1 MKYFILLCDGAAD
14 EPLKELGE
22 KTPLEY
28 AHTENMDRIAG
39 GFTGMV
45 RNVPQGMEP
54 ASDIANMSILGYD
67 PKKYYTGRAPLE
79 LAARNIPLKEND
91 VAYRCNFVTIEN
103 EVMKDYS
110 AGHLST
116 EESEKL
122 VAVLNEN
129 TDSGWRFFPGVS
141 YRNLLIW
148 EDGDVVSATPPHD
161 ISDKHILPFLPKGEL
176 LMVMEKL
183 HPLLRNHP
191 VNLRRRK
198 KGLNEANYI
207 WLWGGGKKPSFPPFK
222 EKFKKTGAMVSA
234 VDLMRGIARLI
245 GFKVMDV
252 EGATGFIDTNYK
264 GKVEAAFK
272 ALEDV
277 DLVYI
282 HVEAPDE
289 AGHMGDVELKIR
301 AIELFD
307 KEVVERVLD
316 FSQDKEVRILLLPD
330 HPTPI
335 ALKTHTANPVPFAI
349 WDSRKDKGKRGLFNE
364 KSGKTMVEEG
374 YRLLPDFLFK
384 ES

>member
-14 EPLKELGE
+14 EPLKELGG

-39 GFTGMV
+39 GFTGKV
-45 RNVPQGMEP
+45 RNVPEGMEP

-122 VAVLNEN
+122 IAVLNN
-129 TDSGWRFFPGVS
+129 STDPGWQFFSGVG
-141 YRNLLIW
+141 YRNLLVW
-148 EDGDVVSATPPHD
+148 ENGEVIPTTPPHN
-161 ISDKHILPFLPKGEL
+161 ISGKHILPFLPKGKL
-176 LMVMEKL
+176 LMVMKKM
-183 HPLLRNHP
+183 HPILENHP
-191 VNLRRRK
+191 VNLRRRE

-207 WLWGGGKKPSFPPFK
+207 WLWGGGKKPSIPSFR
-222 EKFKKTGAMVSA
+222 EKFKKTGAMISA
-234 VDLMRGIARLI
+234 VDLMKGIARLI
-245 GFKVMDV
+245 GFKVIDV
-252 EGATGFIDTNYK
+252 KGATAFIDTNYK

-272 ALEDV
+272 ALEEV
-277 DLVYI
+277 DLSFI

-289 AGHMGDVELKIR
+289 AGHLGDVELKIR

-307 KEVVERVLD
+307 KEVVKRVLD
-316 FSQDKEVRILLLPD
+316 FSQDREVKILLLPD

-335 ALKTHTANPVPFAI
+335 TLRTHTADPVPFAI
-349 WDSRKDKGKRGLFNE
+349 WDSRKDKNKKGLFNE
-364 KSGKTMVEEG
+364 KSGKRAVEG
-374 YRLLPDFLFK
+374 CRLLPDFLFK
-384 ES
+384 EG

>member
-14 EPLKELGE
+14 EPLKELGG

-39 GFTGMV
+39 GFTGKV
-45 RNVPQGMEP
+45 RNVPEGMEP

-116 EESEKL
+116 EESERL
-122 VAVLNEN
+122 IAVLNN
-129 TDSGWRFFPGVS
+129 STDPGWQFFSGVG
-141 YRNLLIW
+141 YRNLLVW
-148 EDGDVVSATPPHD
+148 ENGEVIPTTPPHN
-161 ISDKHILPFLPKGEL
+161 ISGKHILPFLPKGKL
-176 LMVMEKL
+176 LMVMKKM
-183 HPLLRNHP
+183 HPILENHP
-191 VNLRRRK
+191 VNLRRRE

-207 WLWGGGKKPSFPPFK
+207 WLWGGGKKPSLPSFR
-222 EKFKKTGAMVSA
+222 EKFKKTGAMISA
-234 VDLMRGIARLI
+234 VDLMKGIARLI
-245 GFKVMDV
+245 GFKVIDV
-252 EGATGFIDTNYK
+252 KGATAFIDTNYK

-272 ALEDV
+272 ALEEV
-277 DLVYI
+277 DLSFI

-289 AGHMGDVELKIR
+289 AGHLGDVELKIR

-307 KEVVERVLD
+307 KEVVKRVLD
-316 FSQDKEVRILLLPD
+316 FSQDREVKILLLPD

-335 ALKTHTANPVPFAI
+335 TLRTHTADPVPFAI
-349 WDSRKDKGKRGLFNE
+349 WDSRKDKNKKGLFNE
-364 KSGKTMVEEG
+364 KSGKRAVEG
-374 YRLLPDFLFK
+374 CRLLPDFLFK
-384 ES
+384 EG

>member
-14 EPLKELGE
+14 EPLKELGG

-39 GFTGMV
+39 GFTGKV
-45 RNVPQGMEP
+45 RNVPEGMEP

-122 VAVLNEN
+122 IAVLNN
-129 TDSGWRFFPGVS
+129 STDPGWQFFSGVG

-148 EDGDVVSATPPHD
+148 ENGEVIPTTPPHN
-161 ISDKHILPFLPKGEL
+161 ISGKHILPFLPKGKL
-176 LMVMEKL
+176 LMVMKKM
-183 HPLLRNHP
+183 HPILENHP
-191 VNLRRRK
+191 VNLRRRE

-207 WLWGGGKKPSFPPFK
+207 WLWGGGKKPSIPSFR
-222 EKFKKTGAMVSA
+222 EKFKKTGAMISA
-234 VDLMRGIARLI
+234 VDLMKGIARLI
-245 GFKVMDV
+245 GFKVIDV
-252 EGATGFIDTNYK
+252 KGATAFIDTNYK

-272 ALEDV
+272 ALEEV
-277 DLVYI
+277 DLSFI

-289 AGHMGDVELKIR
+289 AGHLGDVELKIR

-307 KEVVERVLD
+307 KEVVKRVLD
-316 FSQDKEVRILLLPD
+316 FSQDREVKILLLPD

-335 ALKTHTANPVPFAI
+335 TLRTHTADPVPFAI
-349 WDSRKDKGKRGLFNE
+349 WDSRKDKNKKGLFNE
-364 KSGKTMVEEG
+364 KSGKRAVEG
-374 YRLLPDFLFK
+374 CRLLPDFLFK
-384 ES
+384 EG

>member
-14 EPLKELGE
+14 EPLKELGG

-39 GFTGMV
+39 GFTGKV
-45 RNVPQGMEP
+45 RNVPEGMEP

-122 VAVLNEN
+122 IAVLNN
-129 TDSGWRFFPGVS
+129 STDPGWQFFSGVG

-148 EDGDVVSATPPHD
+148 ENGEVIPTTPPHN
-161 ISDKHILPFLPKGEL
+161 ISGKHILPFLPKGKL
-176 LMVMEKL
+176 LMVMKKM
-183 HPLLRNHP
+183 HPILENHP
-191 VNLRRRK
+191 VNLRRRE

-207 WLWGGGKKPSFPPFK
+207 WLWGGGKKPSLPSFR
-222 EKFKKTGAMVSA
+222 EKFKKTGAMISA
-234 VDLMRGIARLI
+234 VDLMKGIARLI
-245 GFKVMDV
+245 GFKVIDV
-252 EGATGFIDTNYK
+252 KGATAFIDTNYK

-272 ALEDV
+272 ALEEV
-277 DLVYI
+277 DLSFI

-289 AGHMGDVELKIR
+289 AGHLGDVELKIR

-307 KEVVERVLD
+307 KEVVKRVLD
-316 FSQDKEVRILLLPD
+316 FSQDREVKILLLPD

-335 ALKTHTANPVPFAI
+335 TLRTHTADPVPFAI
-349 WDSRKDKGKRGLFNE
+349 WDSRKDKNKKGLFNE
-364 KSGKTMVEEG
+364 KSGKRAVEG
-374 YRLLPDFLFK
+374 CRLLPDFLFK
-384 ES
+384 EG

>member
-14 EPLKELGE
+14 EPLKELGG

-45 RNVPQGMEP
+45 RNVPEGMEP

-116 EESEKL
+116 GESEKL
-122 VAVLNEN
+122 IAVLNN
-129 TDSGWRFFPGVS
+129 STDPGWQFFSGVG
-141 YRNLLIW
+141 YRNLLVW
-148 EDGDVVSATPPHD
+148 ENGEVIPTTPPHN
-161 ISDKHILPFLPKGEL
+161 ISGKHILPFLPKGKL
-176 LMVMEKL
+176 LMVMKKM
-183 HPLLRNHP
+183 HPILENHP
-191 VNLRRRK
+191 VNLRRRE

-207 WLWGGGKKPSFPPFK
+207 WLWGGGKKPSIPSFR
-222 EKFKKTGAMVSA
+222 EKFKKTGAMISA
-234 VDLMRGIARLI
+234 VDLMKGIARLI
-245 GFKVMDV
+245 GFKVIDV
-252 EGATGFIDTNYK
+252 KGATAFIDTNYK

-272 ALEDV
+272 ALEEV
-277 DLVYI
+277 DLSFI

-289 AGHMGDVELKIR
+289 AGHLGDVELKIR

-307 KEVVERVLD
+307 KEVVKRVLD
-316 FSQDKEVRILLLPD
+316 FSQDREVKILLLPD

-335 ALKTHTANPVPFAI
+335 TLRTHTADPVPFAI
-349 WDSRKDKGKRGLFNE
+349 WDSRKDKNKKGLFNE
-364 KSGKTMVEEG
+364 KSGKRAVEG
-374 YRLLPDFLFK
+374 CRLLPDFLFK
-384 ES
+384 EG

>member
-14 EPLKELGE
+14 EPLKELGG

-45 RNVPQGMEP
+45 RNVPEGMEP

-79 LAARNIPLKEND
+79 LAARNIPLKKND

-122 VAVLNEN
+122 IAVLNNN
-129 TDSGWRFFPGVS
+129 TDPGWQFFSGVG
-141 YRNLLIW
+141 YRNLLVW
-148 EDGDVVSATPPHD
+148 ENGEVVPTTPPHN
-161 ISDKHILPFLPKGEL
+161 ISGKHILPFLPKGKL
-176 LMVMEKL
+176 LMVMKKM
-183 HPLLRNHP
+183 HPILENHP
-191 VNLRRRK
+191 VNLRRRE

-207 WLWGGGKKPSFPPFK
+207 WLWGGGKKPSIPSFR
-222 EKFKKTGAMVSA
+222 EKFKKTGAMISA
-234 VDLMRGIARLI
+234 VDLMKGIARLI
-245 GFKVMDV
+245 GFKVIDV
-252 EGATGFIDTNYK
+252 KGATAFIDTNYK

-272 ALEDV
+272 ALEEV
-277 DLVYI
+277 DLSFI

-289 AGHMGDVELKIR
+289 AGHLGDVELKIR

-307 KEVVERVLD
+307 KEVVKRVLD
-316 FSQDKEVRILLLPD
+316 FSQDREIKILLLPD

-335 ALKTHTANPVPFAI
+335 TLRTHTADPVPFAI
-349 WDSRKDKGKRGLFNE
+349 WNSRKDKNKKGLFNE
-364 KSGKTMVEEG
+364 KSGKRAVEG

-384 ES
+384 EG